1 MAAAG
6 WTEQGMIETLSVCVR
21 LELGPIFDEPS
32 CLRPSAPPRVR
43 PPGAPPG
50 HTVLASPAPSTDCCP
65 PRLPGAP
72 MRPSLNWSD
81 LRWGRSSPCPHAPPR
96 VTLPL
101 FLGPIF
107 CPLAPPLD
115 ESGTGG
121 GGDPVSFPA
130 IGRPPFVYSRACF
143 PPNRRTLRTVGSSNA
158 LWTIL
163 SPRPGSRLVGLRRP
177 RRTAGIS
184 HSLGVRSVESGGGH
198 FSGAAA
204 PEEPFT
210 SCFGTR
216 CSPSGATTGTR
227 FPAPT

>member
-21 LELGPIFDEPS
+21 LVLGPIFDEPS
-32 CLRPSAPPRVR
+32 CLRPSAPPHVR

-115 ESGTGG
+115 GSGTEGG
-121 GGDPVSFPA
+121 RSRVLSGDRTPPLRIQPRLFPA
-130 IGRPPFVYSRACF
+130 E
-143 PPNRRTLRTVGSSNA
+143 SSDPSDHRIEQR
-158 LWTIL
+158 LVDDPL
-163 SPRPGSRLVGLRRP
+163 SPP
-177 RRTAGIS
+177 RIS
-184 HSLGVRSVESGGGH
+184 PCWAATPPKDGRNKSFFRSSERGEWWRSLFGRGG
-198 FSGAAA
+198 
-204 PEEPFT
+204 P
-210 SCFGTR
+210 
-216 CSPSGATTGTR
+216 
-227 FPAPT
+227 